1 MCHGLSLLYGFD
13 GAQHVARTCLGKMTW
28 NREQHCETA
37 DVFIHVYYLQQGGEA
52 KEYFQERNSCQP
64 EMCAE
69 SEAAVQDPVLLSA
82 PSGAPGK
89 KLSSLGSCK
98 VNREKSFM
106 TLMEMSLAIVLSAWP
121 RRRPRGE
128 DLLLT
133 EWFLVELTTAGV
145 PGWVAPC

>member
-1 MCHGLSLLYGFD
+1 MCHGLSLLYDFD

-37 DVFIHVYYLQQGGEA
+37 DLFIHVYYLQQGSEA

-69 SEAAVQDPVLLSA
+69 SEAAVQDPFLLSA
-82 PSGAPGK
+82 PSGALGK

-98 VNREKSFM
+98 VNREKKLYD
-106 TLMEMSLAIVLSAWP
+106 TDGNVVGHCAQSLAKEKTQGRRSAP
-121 RRRPRGE
+121 H
-128 DLLLT
+128 
-133 EWFLVELTTAGV
+133 
-145 PGWVAPC
+145 